1 LEPPVLRSLVTARA
15 VRGQALG
22 FPIKLTHADQVV
34 LADFAAR
41 IGLAV
46 ERPPH

>member
-1 LEPPVLRSLVTARA
+1 MEPPVLRSLFTARA

-34 LADFAAR
+34 PDFAAR